1 MKRLLLALLVGL
13 TAATVARAHFIYLL
27 VNPDGSKV
35 QVVLSDELAV
45 DDAIDSAKF
54 ATTKLFF
61 RGSDGKDVAVPVTA
75 DKHHLDA
82 KVPGPGLLYGTTDY
96 GVMQRG
102 DAKPFALKYYSKAVV
117 GPATAATIGD
127 AVPVEIVPVVE
138 GSQVKFRVLAKKAGV
153 ADVEVSLLLPG
164 DKKEKVKTDKD
175 GYTKAFSGAG
185 RYGAWARHVET
196 AAGESGGKKYEEVR
210 HYATVVVDVK

>member
-1 MKRLLLALLVGL
+1 MKRFLLAAVVGL
-13 TAATVARAHFIYLL
+13 AAAAAARAHFVYLL
-27 VNPDGSKV
+27 VHPDGSKV

-54 ATTKLFF
+54 AATKLYF
-61 RGSDGKDVAVPVTA
+61 RGADGKDVAVPVTT

-96 GVMQRG
+96 GVLQKG
-102 DAKPFALKYYSKAVV
+102 DAKPFALKYHSKAVV
-117 GPATAATIGD
+117 GPAGASTVGD
-127 AVPVEIVPVVE
+127 AVPIEIVPVVE
-138 GSQVKFRVLAKKAGV
+138 ASQVKFRVLAKKAGV
-153 ADVEVSLLLPG
+153 ADVEVSVILPG

-175 GYTKAFSGAG
+175 GYTKAFAGAG

-196 AAGESGGKKYEEVR
+196 SAGEAGGKKFDEVR